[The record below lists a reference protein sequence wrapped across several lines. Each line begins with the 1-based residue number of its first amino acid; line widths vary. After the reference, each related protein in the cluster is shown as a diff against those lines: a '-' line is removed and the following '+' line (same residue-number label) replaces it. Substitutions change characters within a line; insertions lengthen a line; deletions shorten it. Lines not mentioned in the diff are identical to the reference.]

1 MTPLQEHLIQPH
13 LLSTGGLFQRKLWVG
28 RSNWTGW
35 ICWRKHVL
43 KRMASF
49 KILFNN
55 KQEAH
60 LKFPPCPPAWN
71 SWATQGGSSQGRGQ
85 IHPWSTASARRQG
98 SPPRTWVSAQIQ
110 ISPKKFPQKPE
121 DSLVAHRGGRV
132 SRLPGELARFDQHSS
147 AEHQCQ
153 PHIFTSSVYLTCF
166 TRGFVHFWS
175 ESRKIT
181 CEITG
186 SVWAVGESVGDW
198 AREGRRE
205 QCVRRDRLG
214 ILPKPL
220 LLLHNPR
227 DRPRF

>member
-1 MTPLQEHLIQPH
+1 MTPLQEHLILPH

-35 ICWRKHVL
+35 TWRKHVL

-71 SWATQGGSSQGRGQ
+71 SLATQGGSSQDRGQ

-98 SPPRTWVSAQIQ
+98 SPPRTWFSAQIK
-110 ISPKKFPQKPE
+110 IPPNNSPKNLRTALSPTVVVVSAGCLVNWRDSTSTAVPSINVNHIFSLHLPNLFYSRLRPFLFRVQKNHMR
-121 DSLVAHRGGRV
+121 DHWISVGSRRVGGRL
-132 SRLPGELARFDQHSS
+132 STGG
-147 AEHQCQ
+147 
-153 PHIFTSSVYLTCF
+153 
-166 TRGFVHFWS
+166 RG
-175 ESRKIT
+175 
-181 CEITG
+181 
-186 SVWAVGESVGDW
+186 
-198 AREGRRE
+198 E